1 VTRKINV
8 KNIALILGVSIID
21 IGCGMYDRIF
31 NNSGVIKLISD
42 AIYSNINN
50 AVITSTQWNSTNV
63 NLATSV
69 SGFNLYGLLI
79 IVIVATG
86 IMAILMSTMSF
97 KGGMS

>member
-1 VTRKINV
+1 MTRKINI
-8 KNIALILGVSIID
+8 KNISLILGVSVID

-63 NLATSV
+63 NLATTV